1 MGSLYLQDP
10 DADLDY
16 AADFAAWMV
25 DGDTITT
32 ATWIVDPSTDIILD
46 GQVDD
51 FVNHKSSIFISGV
64 TLGNV
69 YTLTCRALTAAGR
82 SDDRSFAIRC
92 GRE

>member
-16 AADFAAWMV
+16 TADFAAWMV
-25 DGDTITT
+25 DGDTIST
-32 ATWIVDPSTDIILD
+32 ATWIVDPSEGITLHD
-46 GQVDD
+46 QVDD
-51 FVNHKSSIFISGV
+51 FANHKSLTFISGM

-69 YTLTCRALTAAGR
+69 YTLTCRALTVGGR

-92 GRE
+92 GRK